1 MTLAPDVACVRSER
15 SRPIPTTTTF
25 DSLGYFEKLTNVGFT
40 EAQARVQVSAMQDF
54 VSSYDEA
61 HRKELATKG
70 DVREA
75 ELRVQKEIE
84 TVRKDIEKVRYD
96 MLRWYI
102 GGWVAMAV
110 MIAKGFGWFGL

>member
-1 MTLAPDVACVRSER
+1 MSI
-15 SRPIPTTTTF
+15 SSTF
-25 DSLGYFEKLTNVGFT
+25 DS
-40 EAQARVQVSAMQDF
+40 
-54 VSSYDEA
+54 A